1 MEYVGSSNLSEN
13 EQEELVNL
21 CNEFLQE
28 VRTAIQIYLDLIS
41 GCQQNLDMANQ
52 TTDILEKIGQ
62 AIGEERLDELRTP
75 VLQETGIDPSNV
87 LFNLKDRNSSNG
99 INYQFA
105 SRMTIVYIFE
115 IWEGCYREE
124 IKRKL
129 KIGDN
134 QKLVAPIMGD
144 LRLLRNSIVHNKGKA
159 KRDVSKC
166 EIIRDFSEHDS
177 IEITPTRMG
186 FIKKQISLLIESL
199 KSSIPVE
206 TVWRIG

>member
-62 AIGEERLDELRTP
+62 A
-75 VLQETGIDPSNV
+75 
-87 LFNLKDRNSSNG
+87 
-99 INYQFA
+99 
-105 SRMTIVYIFE
+105 
-115 IWEGCYREE
+115 
-124 IKRKL
+124 
-129 KIGDN
+129 
-134 QKLVAPIMGD
+134 
-144 LRLLRNSIVHNKGKA
+144 
-159 KRDVSKC
+159 RDVSKC

-177 IEITPTRMG
+177 IKITPTRMG

-206 TVWRIG
+206 TVWRIE